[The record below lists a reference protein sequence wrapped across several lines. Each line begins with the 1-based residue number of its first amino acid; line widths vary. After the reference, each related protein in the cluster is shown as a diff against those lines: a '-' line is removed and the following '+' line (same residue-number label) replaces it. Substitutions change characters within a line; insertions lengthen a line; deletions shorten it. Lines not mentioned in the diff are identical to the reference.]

1 MKLAKRGVLT
11 TQSLIET
18 LILAIIQGV
27 TEWLPISS
35 SGHLVVVQEYLLQ
48 EPPPLIF
55 DVSLHIGT
63 LCVVLAVF
71 WKELVSIL
79 KALVRLDFKSE
90 EGKLGVFIAVGSI
103 PTVLIGF
110 FFHDILES
118 FFYNVLVVGVAL
130 VFNGV
135 FLFVSERRQGSKR
148 LGYLDSLLIGV
159 AQGTAIIPGISRSGL
174 TIATALL
181 RKVEKKTAFAFSFLL
196 SVPAVIGAT
205 ILESIRAW
213 ASHEIIISSVDIAT
227 MLFGVVVSMIIG
239 YISLK
244 LLQKIV
250 MSKRLHLFA
259 YYCWIAGI
267 AIILYHFLL

>member
-1 MKLAKRGVLT
+1 MKLAKRRPVT
-11 TQSLIET
+11 TLSLIET

-35 SGHLVVVQEYLLQ
+35 SGHLVVVQEYLLH

-55 DVSLHIGT
+55 DVALHIGT
-63 LCVVLAVF
+63 LCVILAVF
-71 WKELVSIL
+71 WRELISIL
-79 KALVRLDFKSE
+79 KALVRLDFKAE
-90 EGKLGVFIAVGSI
+90 EGKLGILIAVGSI
-103 PTVLIGF
+103 PTALIGY

-118 FFYNVLVVGVAL
+118 FFYNVLVVGIAL
-130 VFNGV
+130 MVNGV
-135 FLFVSERRQGSKR
+135 FLFFSERRGDGRRVDYS
-148 LGYLDSLLIGV
+148 DSLLIGV

-181 RKVEKKTAFAFSFLL
+181 RKVEKRAAFTYSFLL

-205 ILESIRAW
+205 ILESARVL
-213 ASHEIIISSVDIAT
+213 ASDELVMGGLDIVT

-250 MSKRLHLFA
+250 MSKRLHLFG
-259 YYCWIAGI
+259 YYCCLAGI
-267 AIILYHFLL
+267 VIILYHTFV

>member
-11 TQSLIET
+11 TLSLIEA
-18 LILAIIQGV
+18 LILAIVQGV

-35 SGHLVVVQEYLLQ
+35 SGHLVVVQQYLLP
-48 EPPPLIF
+48 EPPPLLF
-55 DVSLHIGT
+55 DVALHIGT

-71 WKELVSIL
+71 WRELMNIL

-90 EGKLGVFIAVGSI
+90 EGKLAAFIAVGSI
-103 PTVLIGF
+103 PTALIGY

-118 FFYNVLVVGVAL
+118 FFYNVLVVGIAL
-130 VFNGV
+130 VVNGV
-135 FLFVSERRQGSKR
+135 VLFFSERREDGR
-148 LGYLDSLLIGV
+148 RVGFLDSLLIGV
-159 AQGTAIIPGISRSGL
+159 AQGTAIVPGISRSGL

-205 ILESIRAW
+205 ILESARAW
-213 ASHEIIISSVDIAT
+213 ASSDLVIGGVDIAT

-244 LLQKIV
+244 LLRKIV
-250 MSKRLHLFA
+250 MSRRLHLFA

>member
-1 MKLAKRGVLT
+1 LT
-11 TQSLIET
+11 TLSLIET

-35 SGHLVVVQEYLLQ
+35 SGHLVVVQEYLLH

-55 DVSLHIGT
+55 DVALHIGT

-71 WKELVSIL
+71 WREVTSIL
-79 KALVRLDFKSE
+79 RALVRLDFKAE
-90 EGKLGVFIAVGSI
+90 EGKLSIFIAVGSI
-103 PTVLIGF
+103 PTALIGY

-118 FFYNVLVVGVAL
+118 FFYNVLVVGIAL
-130 VFNGV
+130 VINGV
-135 FLFVSERRQGSKR
+135 FLFFSERRGDGRRVDYS
-148 LGYLDSLLIGV
+148 DSLLIGV

-181 RKVEKKTAFAFSFLL
+181 RRVEKRTAFTYSFLL

-205 ILESIRAW
+205 ILESARVL
-213 ASHEIIISSVDIAT
+213 ASNELVMGGLDIVT
-227 MLFGVVVSMIIG
+227 MLFGVVVSMTIG

-244 LLQKIV
+244 LLQKLL
-250 MSKRLHLFA
+250 MQEKFHLFA

-267 AIILYHFLL
+267 AIVLYQSLL